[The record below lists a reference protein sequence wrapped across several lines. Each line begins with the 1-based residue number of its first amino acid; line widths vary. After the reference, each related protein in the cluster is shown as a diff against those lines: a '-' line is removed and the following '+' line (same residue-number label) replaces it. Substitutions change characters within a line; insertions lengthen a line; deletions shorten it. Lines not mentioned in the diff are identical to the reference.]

1 MIKKFS
7 WLTKDSETKALESL
21 VNKAMD
27 YDPSTRSG
35 FRDLHGKVIKIKCM
49 APKLSLYI
57 LFEKESVQLKKQ
69 YEGFVDL
76 KLSGTAL
83 SFGALSI
90 NIDKQV
96 SFFDSGIDVSGD
108 QEVLSQLQKLSK
120 NLDIDWEAA
129 LSDIIGDI
137 PAYAIGKSVR
147 TSLQWKRNI
156 LKRTTKV
163 AIEFGQEEIQIIPSP
178 VEAADFGNSVKKI
191 QNEVERLTVQV
202 HKLTTKLNNSIPNK
216 VITQGEEGV
225 N

>member
-1 MIKKFS
+1 MKKKIS
-7 WLTKDSETKALESL
+7 RPTINPEIEALESL

-27 YDPSTRSG
+27 YDPSTRSSCS
-35 FRDLHGKVIKIKCM
+35 DLHGKVIKIKCVT
-49 APKLSLYI
+49 PELSLYI
-57 LFEKESVQLKKQ
+57 LFEKESIQLKKQ
-69 YEGFVDL
+69 YEDFVDL
-76 KLSGTAL
+76 TISGTAL

-108 QEVLSQLQKLSK
+108 QEVLSQLQKLFK

-137 PAYAIGKSVR
+137 PAYAIGQSVR
-147 TSLQWKRNI
+147 SSLQWKRNI

-191 QNEVERLTVQV
+191 QNEVERLALQV
-202 HKLTTKLNNSIPNK
+202 NKLKTKLNNLIPKK
-216 VITQGEEGV
+216 VITQGEEGM

>member
-7 WLTKDSETKALESL
+7 RLTEDPQTKALESL

-27 YDPSTRSG
+27 YDPSTQSG
-35 FRDLHGKVIKIKCM
+35 FRDLHGKVIKIKCI

-57 LFEKESVQLKKQ
+57 LFKKESVQLKKQ

-216 VITQGEEGV
+216 VITPGEEGV

>member
-7 WLTKDSETKALESL
+7 RLTEDPQTKALESL

-35 FRDLHGKVIKIKCM
+35 FRDLHGKVIKIKCI

-216 VITQGEEGV
+216 VITPGEEGV

>member
-1 MIKKFS
+1 MTKKFS
-7 WLTKDSETKALESL
+7 RLTKDPETKILESL

-27 YDPSTRSG
+27 YDPSTQSG
-35 FRDLHGKVIKIKCM
+35 FRDLHGKVIKIKCI

-129 LSDIIGDI
+129 LSDIIEDI

-216 VITQGEEGV
+216 VITPGEEGV

>member
-7 WLTKDSETKALESL
+7 RLTEDPQTKALESL

-27 YDPSTRSG
+27 YDPSTQSG
-35 FRDLHGKVIKIKCM
+35 FRDLHGKVIKIKCI

>member
-7 WLTKDSETKALESL
+7 RLTKDSEIKALESL

-27 YDPSTRSG
+27 YDPSTQSG
-35 FRDLHGKVIKIKCM
+35 FRDLHGKVIKIKCI

-225 N
+225 S